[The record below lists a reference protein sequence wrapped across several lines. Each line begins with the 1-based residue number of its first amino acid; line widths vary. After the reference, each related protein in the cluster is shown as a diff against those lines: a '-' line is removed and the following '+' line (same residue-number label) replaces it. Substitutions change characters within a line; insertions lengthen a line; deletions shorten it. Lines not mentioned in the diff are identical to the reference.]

1 MDAETFELTPDM
13 VRASLDGHVP
23 GPISEYWVQIDGMRW
38 PVKEVIS
45 IATGVA
51 RTRFNSQAARRWLP
65 QLGFTVGSDVRST
78 DTRGAAPRMRSA
90 RRVGVDVAALEPLD
104 QVDVAARFTWLL
116 AGEVTLDEDG
126 IPAFP
131 MLPDRPGLYRFD
143 FGRDEEGTRVIYVG
157 ESVSIRRRASN
168 YRNAKTDRSQE
179 RTSRRIHKE
188 IVSHLGR
195 GGTITFAIADE
206 VVLVYG
212 GPVDLRLRSGRRLAE
227 NAAVLAS
234 QLDPAVAVLNIDT
247 DLTEDDGLVGETR

>member
-1 MDAETFELTPDM
+1 
-13 VRASLDGHVP
+13 
-23 GPISEYWVQIDGMRW
+23 MRW

-65 QLGFTVGSDVRST
+65 QLGFTIGSDAT
-78 DTRGAAPRMRSA
+78 GTGLMDATPRMRLG
-90 RRVGVDVAALEPLD
+90 RRAGVDVAALELLD
-104 QVDVAARFTWLL
+104 QVDVAARFTWLR

-131 MLPDRPGLYRFD
+131 ALPDAPGLYRFD
-143 FGRDEEGTRVIYVG
+143 FGHDEEGTRVIYVG

-168 YRNAKTDRSQE
+168 YRNAKTDRSRQ

-195 GGTITFAIADE
+195 GGTIAFAIADE
-206 VVLVYG
+206 VVLAYG

-227 NAAVLAS
+227 NAAVLAA

-247 DLTEDDGLVGETR
+247 DLSQDDGRADENS